1 MTWDATLQELYGLA
15 QHSVKP
21 GLERIEALLS
31 ALDVEVPPAI
41 LVAGTNGKGTTVHLI
56 ADALTAAGV
65 RTGRYTSPHVHRFT
79 ERITVDGAEI
89 ARARVA
95 RFVDDLDDLRERAGL
110 ADDPPTFFEVTTALA
125 LSHFEAEGCQAVVLE
140 VGLGGRLD
148 ATNVVDPEV
157 AVVTS
162 IGLDHADVLGPG
174 IEEIAHEK
182 AGIVPEGG
190 TCVTAAEGEALDVVR
205 DRCRETGAD
214 LAVVD
219 PSHVR
224 VVERSLEGWTVAL
237 DGRPHRLGLRGD
249 PHAVNL
255 LLARRALSAS
265 PWEVDDATFRDA
277 VQATHLP
284 ARFDVLAEGPVVAD
298 GGHNAEAARATAA
311 TWEALD
317 LAAPR
322 LVLGV
327 LHDKDLDGMLDALL
341 PLADEVAAVHRDPP
355 RGMDGKALA
364 EAVRGHGVEAAVHDG
379 VASALEGREG
389 PVLVTGSFLTAGDA
403 IRLITDE
410 PCDPLIAL

>member
-1 MTWDATLQELYGLA
+1 MTWDATLEQLYGLA
-15 QHSVKP
+15 KHSVKP
-21 GLERIEALLS
+21 GLERIEALLD

-41 LVAGTNGKGTTVHLI
+41 LVAGTNGKGTTAHLI
-56 ADALTAAGV
+56 ADALSAAGV

-89 ARARVA
+89 ARVRVA
-95 RFVDDLDDLRERAGL
+95 AFVDDLDELRERAGL
-110 ADDPPTFFEVTTALA
+110 ADDPPTFFEVTTTLA
-125 LSHFEAEGCQAVVLE
+125 LSHFEAEGCEAVVLE

-148 ATNVVDPEV
+148 ATNVVDAEV

-190 TCVTAAEGEALDVVR
+190 TCVTAAKGPALDVVR
-205 DRCRETGAD
+205 DRCREVDAGLT
-214 LAVVD
+214 VVD

-224 VVERSLEGWTVAL
+224 VVDRSVEGWTVAL
-237 DGRPHRLGLRGD
+237 DGAPHRLGLRGD
-249 PHAVNL
+249 HHAANL
-255 LLARRALSAS
+255 LLARRALAAA

-277 VQATHLP
+277 VEATQLP

-317 LAAPR
+317 LAPPR

-327 LHDKDLDGMLDALL
+327 LQDKDLDGMLDALL
-341 PLADEVAAVHRDPP
+341 PLAHEVAAVHRDPP
-355 RGMDGKALA
+355 RGMDGKTLA
-364 EAVRGHGVEAAVHDG
+364 EAVRSQGVEPAVHDG
-379 VASALEGREG
+379 VAPALAGAAG